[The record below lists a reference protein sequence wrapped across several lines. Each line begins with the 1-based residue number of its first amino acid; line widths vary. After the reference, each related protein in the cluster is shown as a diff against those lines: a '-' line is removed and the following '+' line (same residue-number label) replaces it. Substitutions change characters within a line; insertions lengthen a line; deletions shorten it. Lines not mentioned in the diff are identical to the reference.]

1 MEKLL
6 KELLE
11 SAKKDKKGLRQLK
24 NTAVRCQNFELA
36 SQLRALELKLFPETK
51 EQKDAKKLAKDLNL
65 VFRNVGLA
73 IDHEKI
79 WVIQKALEVYNKKKM
94 KMDLKDASQI
104 VEKAK
109 ELFGEE

>member
-36 SQLRALELKLFPETK
+36 SQLRGLELKLFPETK
-51 EQKDAKKLAKDLNL
+51 EQKEAKKLVKELDL

-73 IDHEKI
+73 IDPEKI
-79 WVIQKALEVYNKKKM
+79 WVIQKAIEVYKKKKM
-94 KMDLKDASQI
+94 QMNMRDASQI
-104 VEKAK
+104 VAKAR
-109 ELFGEE
+109 ELFDEE